1 MTLLDLKQN
10 EEATIVSIAGGCTV
24 TQRLT
29 DLCLAP
35 RVKIKVIIRA
45 PFLWPVEILVRNS
58 KLALGRGIASRVL
71 VESIKWYEEKEQN
84 RRRLN
89 RQC

>member
-45 PFLWPVEILVRNS
+45 PFL
-58 KLALGRGIASRVL
+58 
-71 VESIKWYEEKEQN
+71 
-84 RRRLN
+84 
-89 RQC
+89 